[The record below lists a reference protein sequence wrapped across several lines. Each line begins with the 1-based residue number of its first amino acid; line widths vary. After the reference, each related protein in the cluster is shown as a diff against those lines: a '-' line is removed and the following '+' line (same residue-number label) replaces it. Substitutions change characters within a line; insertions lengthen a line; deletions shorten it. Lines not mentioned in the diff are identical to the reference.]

1 MKLESSPSLEY
12 PGDDEGR
19 KLQALGSPYSGA
31 PADGR
36 SLGDII
42 QNGVVVPP
50 GLSLIVDP
58 YNEEVC
64 DAALQTDYWTL
75 PPLKCVASLSSLTT
89 IYIYSTSR
97 HRPHEPDYGSQVSQ
111 LATCQ
116 PASTSC

>member
-1 MKLESSPSLEY
+1 MKQESSPHLVY
-12 PGDDEGR
+12 PGDEEGDNR
-19 KLQALGSPYSGA
+19 QALGSPYAGT

-75 PPLKCVASLSSLTT
+75 PPLK
-89 IYIYSTSR
+89 
-97 HRPHEPDYGSQVSQ
+97 
-111 LATCQ
+111 
-116 PASTSC
+116 

>member
-12 PGDDEGR
+12 PGDDEGH

-64 DAALQTDYWTL
+64 DAALQTDYLTL
-75 PPLKCVASLSSLTT
+75 PPLKCVASLSLLTT
-89 IYIYSTSR
+89 ICILNVLTQA
-97 HRPHEPDYGSQVSQ
+97 P
-111 LATCQ
+111 
-116 PASTSC
+116 